1 MNKTEELKL
10 DYLTMNLIN
19 KINDLYYLIKKD
31 INDDKKDLRL
41 TMKYTI
47 KDLEDNIRYLTFLEK
62 GLRGQQHSY
71 AKRLQHL
78 CIDLYHINKMYYYT
92 TVEVLFYTNFKNKY
106 TKQLVK
112 PIKEDYILTQDQI

>member
-62 GLRGQQHSY
+62 GL
-71 AKRLQHL
+71 L
-78 CIDLYHINKMYYYT
+78 
-92 TVEVLFYTNFKNKY
+92 TV
-106 TKQLVK
+106 
-112 PIKEDYILTQDQI
+112 IKKTIKIYKSFTI